1 MPNLPFKT
9 TRSDSELASKRQV
22 SKTPSNPKP
31 RLTPF
36 ERRMREDWTF
46 LRNRFRQKRIE
57 AERKG
62 RTEQEMLG
70 LVFSLSRDEWIELW
84 REVIPRLP
92 EDFPENGLKNLN
104 NPYVLHLPAYEF
116 RSKGAI
122 KRSDSERLRERIAPR
137 AEPSEA
143 GYIAS
148 RSGIAQNGR
157 DKRALCPSSE
167 AREKDSSDS
176 LTNAPRSPQ
185 NPPPATPVPPEGL
198 RELTE
203 APTRSHEGY
212 PRDVGSFKRQRG
224 DNSSWVER
232 GELTPGFKLQLRKID
247 PHQPFQRGNLQLVCV
262 HIGDRKLK
270 EWGERRRETV
280 IWRDTAREG

>member
-1 MPNLPFKT
+1 
-9 TRSDSELASKRQV
+9 
-22 SKTPSNPKP
+22 
-31 RLTPF
+31 
-36 ERRMREDWTF
+36 MREDWTF

-116 RSKGAI
+116 RSKG
-122 KRSDSERLRERIAPR
+122 
-137 AEPSEA
+137 
-143 GYIAS
+143 YIAS

-185 NPPPATPVPPEGL
+185 NPPPATPVPPGGL

-262 HIGDRKLK
+262 HIGDKKLK
-270 EWGERRRETV
+270 EWGEKRRETV
-280 IWRDTAREG
+280 IWRDHAAR